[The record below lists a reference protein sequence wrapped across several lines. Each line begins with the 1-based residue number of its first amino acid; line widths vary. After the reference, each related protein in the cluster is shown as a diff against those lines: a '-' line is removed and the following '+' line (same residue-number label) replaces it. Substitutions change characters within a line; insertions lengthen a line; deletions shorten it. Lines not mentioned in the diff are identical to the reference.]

1 MSVPTQIPQTPITKT
16 TSLEYPPES
25 IPSSLEVNLIN
36 QSDTLKPS
44 NIPGKVADPGG
55 LDPDAL
61 RRLSFSTIS
70 GLSDDGRTGRS
81 GSHVSQSRY
90 PSHSPIPSKTWR
102 VAFRLF
108 WQRNRGLGLVTMSQ
122 FFGALMN
129 AATRLLELDGEGMHP
144 FQVLF
149 VRMGLTM
156 ILCCVYMWYTK
167 VPYFPL
173 GKKEVRKLLVLR
185 GLSGFFGIFGM
196 YCKSLLP
203 YLQRFQNSSLEALEF
218 EYDWLE
224 NSTIFLLLRG
234 IIIHVY

>member
-1 MSVPTQIPQTPITKT
+1 MSAPTQIPKAPTTKI
-16 TSLEYPPES
+16 TSLEYPLEG
-25 IPSSLEVNLIN
+25 IPSSLEVALNGQSNTPKSIN
-36 QSDTLKPS
+36 ISSKA
-44 NIPGKVADPGG
+44 ADPGS
-55 LDPDAL
+55 LDPDAF

-81 GSHVSQSRY
+81 GSHVSHSRY
-90 PSHSPIPSKTWR
+90 ASHSPAPPTTWR

-108 WQRNRGLGLVTMSQ
+108 WERNRGLWLVTVSQ

-129 AATRLLELDGEGMHP
+129 VATRLLELDGAGMHP

-173 GKKEVRKLLVLR
+173 GRKEVRKLLVVR

-196 YCKSLLP
+196 YCK
-203 YLQRFQNSSLEALEF
+203 
-218 EYDWLE
+218 
-224 NSTIFLLLRG
+224 FLL
-234 IIIHVY
+234 